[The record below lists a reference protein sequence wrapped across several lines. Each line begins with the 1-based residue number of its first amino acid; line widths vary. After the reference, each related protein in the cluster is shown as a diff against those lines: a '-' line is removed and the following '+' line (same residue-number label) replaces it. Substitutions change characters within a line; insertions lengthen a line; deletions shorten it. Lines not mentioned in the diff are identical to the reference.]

1 MLDPNTIQILITILG
16 SGAIFSF
23 LQFLISRQDTKQ
35 KDNIET
41 KLKII
46 KDDYGHKID
55 ENRKLAEMQHKEN
68 EDNINKIL
76 YLIEGLNE
84 NDIKI
89 NEAIQDLAS
98 KQDAI
103 GKGVVGQAHDR
114 LLYITDKII
123 ERGVISNKEKS
134 NIESMYFPY
143 YTLGGNGEVK
153 RQVDFCMKLPVVTD
167 AEAHRITFEKDSK
180 KLLSIINQEN
190 LKGMEDQIEIRKYER
205 EFK

>member
-68 EDNINKIL
+68 
-76 YLIEGLNE
+76 
-84 NDIKI
+84 
-89 NEAIQDLAS
+89 
-98 KQDAI
+98 
-103 GKGVVGQAHDR
+103 
-114 LLYITDKII
+114 
-123 ERGVISNKEKS
+123 
-134 NIESMYFPY
+134 
-143 YTLGGNGEVK
+143 
-153 RQVDFCMKLPVVTD
+153 
-167 AEAHRITFEKDSK
+167 
-180 KLLSIINQEN
+180 
-190 LKGMEDQIEIRKYER
+190 
-205 EFK
+205 